1 IDAARAERL
10 GLVTEVVEH
19 DRLLDR
25 ALELAGQIA
34 EVPADTMAGL
44 KEIYAR
50 GIGPVIAPALA
61 AEQDIAAAQ
70 PRDFG
75 GLGERFMAVSQ
86 RNRQQLGEPMNSKI
100 LTAPVVLATAAGLA
114 LATAAPAPARPG
126 VADFGATQHLHDGGV
141 TIAYTLEE
149 LEPSDDVVSNVALQG
164 RLWEVSVTVEAVEG
178 AATPVIPFFNAR
190 S

>member
-1 IDAARAERL
+1 
-10 GLVTEVVEH
+10 
-19 DRLLDR
+19 
-25 ALELAGQIA
+25 
-34 EVPADTMAGL
+34 
-44 KEIYAR
+44 
-50 GIGPVIAPALA
+50 
-61 AEQDIAAAQ
+61 
-70 PRDFG
+70 
-75 GLGERFMAVSQ
+75 
-86 RNRQQLGEPMNSKI
+86 MNSKI
-100 LTAPVVLATAAGLA
+100 LAAPVVLATAAGLA

-190 S
+190 SADGQNYRALFTAVGEEALSGATLGQGQETEGNIYFDVTGAPPTEVVYNDAVQDRLIWR